1 MTIQAIGIL
10 TFIVGLVGL
19 FRPPQFM
26 VIVFLCSTLLG
37 ASAALVL
44 DSLGGTSISPSHLL
58 LGFLIFRLLG
68 DEHVRK
74 IALQSISTG
83 RPGFWLLATV
93 IFSIVFA
100 YFMPRL
106 FAGQTL
112 VFPVRADS
120 NQSVPLAP
128 AMSNFT
134 QSVYFTGDLICFIT
148 LYAYAST
155 FSGKKVLGTAA
166 LTCATLNLIFGALD
180 LITYFTNTTEL
191 FSFIRNA
198 NYALLNDTEVAGFKR
213 IVGSFTEASSYGS
226 ATLGYFALTIRL
238 WLLGVKTRQ
247 TAILAALSFLALV
260 FSTSTTAYVGLASF
274 LAFTV
279 VQLFFDMLRR
289 PATKQMTLFLLTSPI
304 VLAIAAVAIA
314 LNDSAS
320 AYVQYL
326 LDTMVLNKMSTAS
339 GIERS
344 AWNDQA
350 MQNFFDTSWFGV
362 GNGSVRASS
371 FPVGVLANL
380 GIIGTV
386 IFAMFFL
393 TFLFGKRT
401 GDRPDSL
408 DDAYQQAAKS
418 VCVAWLITASISAAL
433 IDMGLA
439 FYTFAAL
446 TCAENRAPS
455 PKGYQP
461 VEKLDLLQSTA

>member
-1 MTIQAIGIL
+1 MTVQLIGIFTL
-10 TFIVGLVGL
+10 LIGIASL
-19 FRPPQFM
+19 FRPAPFT
-26 VIVFLCSTLLG
+26 VNVFFCSTLLG

-44 DSLGGTSISPSHLL
+44 DSLGGTNISPSHLL
-58 LGFLIFRLLG
+58 LGFLLFRLLS
-68 DEHVRK
+68 DERVAK
-74 IALQSISTG
+74 NALQGVSFG
-83 RPGFWLLATV
+83 RPGFWLLLTV
-93 IFSIVFA
+93 IFSIISAF
-100 YFMPRL
+100 FMPRL

-112 VFPVRADS
+112 TFPVRAES

-128 AMSNFT
+128 AMSNIT
-134 QSVYFTGDLICFIT
+134 QSIYFIGNFACFIT
-148 LYAYAST
+148 LYGYAST
-155 FSGKKVLGTAA
+155 LSGRKVLGGAA
-166 LTCATLNLIFGALD
+166 IACATLNLIFGALD
-180 LITYFTNTTEL
+180 LLTYFTNTTEL

-380 GIIGTV
+380 GIVGAL
-386 IFAMFFL
+386 IFSLFFI
-393 TFLFGKRT
+393 TFLLSRGKGGQSDGL
-401 GDRPDSL
+401 GDGYR
-408 DDAYQQAAKS
+408 QAAKS
-418 VCVAWLITASISAAL
+418 VCVAWLITATISGAL
-433 IDMGLA
+433 IDL
-439 FYTFAAL
+439 
-446 TCAENRAPS
+446 
-455 PKGYQP
+455 
-461 VEKLDLLQSTA
+461 